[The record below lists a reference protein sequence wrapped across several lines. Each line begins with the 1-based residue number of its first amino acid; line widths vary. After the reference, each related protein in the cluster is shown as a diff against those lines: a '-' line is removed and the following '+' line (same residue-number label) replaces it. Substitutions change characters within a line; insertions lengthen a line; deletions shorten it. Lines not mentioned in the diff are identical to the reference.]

1 MTFRYYRGIQCL
13 IPSQGFCTNR
23 TATVT
28 KGASKEALSIR
39 PASKPMGRFSKD
51 ITTTVTTARADLK
64 TKLAHGRAAN

>member
-13 IPSQGFCTNR
+13 IPSRGFCTNR

-28 KGASKEALSIR
+28 KGASKEALPIR

-64 TKLAHGRAAN
+64 TKLAHDRAAN